1 MATTAI
7 PNSNG
12 HVFSD
17 QELIVEYNKVIRLRD
32 DIVANRIQPSKLP
45 KQSFSSG
52 ISASTTGSLPATS
65 SSQSPNG
72 FHKPSQVN
80 TATPMQAATS
90 QVRKLPSNPFQLKSS
105 NIQKLPTPTSGSSGI
120 DPIFLQ
126 KSDVLVRAET
136 QQARQRL
143 EHALEQQVQQKKR
156 QRAFDQEALPDFDVT
171 DVLRRAQELVKPL
184 KIHEKGRADGTASS
198 TDSFDENTFY
208 SSQMNESTTTEEAD
222 ESPKW
227 RPRRICNFFKRGER
241 CRYGDACTFSHD
253 PAMKAGLDGDGSQAM
268 DLDSL
273 NADEQTSS
281 RQDDKPAQRVPTNGS
296 ARQPPPQEGPAA
308 VPAAQSEAE
317 RMLQE
322 RVAQLEA
329 ELRNSR
335 AAKEGPPN
343 APARQDVKEPH
354 NSQEESAYSPPPP
367 DEFGRDVGLREPERR
382 RPTIQGPSSAY
393 GQPAREYGRRNENP
407 PSPLPNNVR
416 VIRNH
421 ITSPV
426 APQPAR
432 VSPLAMAKVPQVSQ
446 IQGESR
452 RPSRASNAGNLSAGQ
467 SPNAAGQPSSS
478 KKRRRGL
485 DSGEQMRNVVPRRDL
500 GSPMVRIK
508 DEPVSPP
515 PFANGDSSLRHVDQR
530 PEASRRLY
538 VDTAGPQYRDQEQVF
553 QQPRAVER
561 SAYGHV
567 IDDRGPLTPVTR
579 SVISRNGQRYYAN
592 EEQDLRR
599 IVSARQ
605 VRAPMSSPPPY
616 AVQYSAPQRR
626 AMRAASQV
634 YVSPTGQGVPQH
646 HGASVQPQP
655 AAYVNEDR
663 SPSPPL
669 RRVPQSPNG
678 RSPNGRHS
686 IAMAPPPRRIIVDQ
700 WGNRFME
707 APMPV
712 ERQVSVTPVM
722 RGNEYDSR
730 YEQVAPRSA
739 SVRQPQL
746 VSVDEGQYIRRA
758 ASPAFLEHPTPSRIR
773 QVVGPRGDVY
783 EEEQYITRNEG
794 PQVAEYLEH
803 RPARRYEEF
812 AAPQERIMRMQSVR
826 PVERQHEMPREQI
839 TRVQSVRPQP
849 RIVSL
854 GERPEQRPQVVR
866 QVNVRPENGSGRQ
879 MSFAMDDR
887 PKYQYA
893 SQGQERG
900 YVEEIQ
906 DDSAVYEALGSG
918 GRRIIQRM

>member
-7 PNSNG
+7 PNCNG

-17 QELIVEYNKVIRLRD
+17 QELIAEYNKLIRLRD
-32 DIVANRIQPSKLP
+32 DVVTNRIQPSKLP

-52 ISASTTGSLPATS
+52 ISASITGSLPATS
-65 SSQSPNG
+65 SSQSPND
-72 FHKPSQVN
+72 FHKPSQAN
-80 TATPMQAATS
+80 TTTPMQAATL
-90 QVRKLPSNPFQLKSS
+90 QVPKPPSNPFQLKSP
-105 NIQKLPTPTSGSSGI
+105 NIQKLPTPAPSSSGI

-143 EHALEQQVQQKKR
+143 EHALDQQVQQKKR
-156 QRAFDQEALPDFDVT
+156 QKAFDQEALSEFDVT
-171 DVLRRAQELVKPL
+171 DVLRRAQELVRPL
-184 KIHEKGRADGTASS
+184 KIHDKGRADGTASS

-241 CRYGDACTFSHD
+241 CRYGESCTFSHD
-253 PAMKAGLDGDGSQAM
+253 PAMKARLEGDGYQAM

-281 RQDDKPAQRVPTNGS
+281 RQDDKPAQRVPTNDS
-296 ARQPPPQEGPAA
+296 ARQPPPQEGPAI

-329 ELRNSR
+329 ELRDSK
-335 AAKEGPPN
+335 AVKEGPPN
-343 APARQDVKEPH
+343 TPARQDVREPH
-354 NSQEESAYSPPPP
+354 DSQEESAYSPPPP

-432 VSPLAMAKVPQVSQ
+432 VSPLAMAKVPQVSR

-452 RPSRASNAGNLSAGQ
+452 RPSRVSNAGNLSAGQ
-467 SPNAAGQPSSS
+467 SPNATGQPSSS
-478 KKRRRGL
+478 KKRRRGP

-500 GSPMVRIK
+500 GSPVVRIK

-515 PFANGDSSLRHVDQR
+515 PFANGDSSLRRVDQR

-538 VDTAGPQYRDQEQVF
+538 VDTTGPQYRDQEQVF
-553 QQPRAVER
+553 QQPRVVEL

-567 IDDRGPLTPVTR
+567 IDDRGPLTPTTR

-592 EEQDLRR
+592 EEQDLCR

-616 AVQYSAPQRR
+616 AVQYSAPQPR

-646 HGASVQPQP
+646 HRASVHPQP

-663 SPSPPL
+663 SLSPPL
-669 RRVPQSPNG
+669 RRAPQ
-678 RSPNGRHS
+678 SPNGRHS
-686 IAMAPPPRRIIVDQ
+686 IVMAPPPRRIIVDQ

-712 ERQVSVTPVM
+712 EHQVSVTPVM
-722 RGNEYDSR
+722 RRNEYDSR

-739 SVRQPQL
+739 GVRQPQL

-758 ASPAFLEHPTPSRIR
+758 ASPAFLEYPTPSRIR

-783 EEEQYITRNEG
+783 EGEQYITRNES
-794 PQVAEYLEH
+794 PQVAGYSEH
-803 RPARRYEEF
+803 RPAGRYEEF
-812 AAPQERIMRMQSVR
+812 AAPQERIMRIKSVR
-826 PVERQHEMPREQI
+826 PVDRQYEMPREQI

-866 QVNVRPENGSGRQ
+866 QVNIRPENGSGRQ
-879 MSFAMDDR
+879 TSFAVDDK

-906 DDSAVYEALGSG
+906 NDGAVYEAPGSG
-918 GRRIIQRM
+918 GRQIIQRM